1 MKNFFYFALVLIL
14 IFCAGCGEEET
25 DKNKT
30 PETKVETPE
39 NPAEKLRDEVAAA
52 GKIIIAADDFSNLQL
67 TEIDKPVYDK
77 YGVFDRQENN
87 LATTLPEI
95 TPYNS
100 EKVVYLTFDDGPDD
114 KVTPQIL
121 DVLKQEE
128 VPATFYVLGVMVEK
142 NPEVLKRIFTEGH
155 AIGNHSYNHVYEEMY
170 ASPWAFAEQF
180 IKTDEIIQAIVGVRP
195 LIIRAPGG
203 TAGIF
208 DANYWEML
216 KALGYVE
223 HDWNTSTEDATAQK
237 PDAIAEVNNVVAQLG
252 DNPPQTVIL
261 LMHSKD
267 GKEETAKALPDL
279 IHMFKEKGYKFG
291 VVTPM
296 TPQPW

>member
-1 MKNFFYFALVLIL
+1 MKRFFYFALILVL
-14 IFCAGCGEEET
+14 IFCAGCGDDET

-30 PETKVETPE
+30 QETKVEEPE
-39 NPAEKLRDEVAAA
+39 NSAEKLRDEVAAT

-67 TEIDKPVYDK
+67 AEIDKPVYDK

-87 LATTLPEI
+87 LATTLPDI
-95 TPYNS
+95 TPYKN

-121 DVLKQEE
+121 DVLQQEE
-128 VPATFYVLGVMVEK
+128 VHATFYVLGVMVEK

-155 AIGNHSYNHVYEEMY
+155 AIGNHSYNHVYEEIY
-170 ASPWAFAEQF
+170 VSPWAFAEQF
-180 IKTDEIIQAIVGVRP
+180 IKTDEIIQAVVGVRP

-203 TAGIF
+203 TAGVF
-208 DANYWEML
+208 DANYWEMI

-223 HDWNTSTEDATAQK
+223 HDWNASTEDATAQK
-237 PDAIAEVNNVVAQLG
+237 PDSIAEVNNVVAQLG

-267 GKEETAKALPDL
+267 GKEETVKALPDL

-296 TPQPW
+296 TPQP